1 MAGRASPERVVKGSV
16 DAVEWR
22 RWESV
27 WGRGGIACG
36 GEVAAA
42 EVWALTPATA
52 FFAASAQ
59 VCVFFKIL
67 RGWNLHL
74 LLIQGGSTFESRAC
88 ASSHDSSSRSTCQW

>member
-1 MAGRASPERVVKGSV
+1 MAGKASPERVVKGKV
-16 DAVEWR
+16 DAVEWW

-27 WGRGGIACG
+27 CG
-36 GEVAAA
+36 GGGGEAAA
-42 EVWALTPATA
+42 EISVLTPATA
-52 FFAASAQ
+52 FLAASAH

-67 RGWNLHL
+67 RGWNLHR

>member
-1 MAGRASPERVVKGSV
+1 MAGKASPERGVKGNV
-16 DAVEWR
+16 DAVEVGKR
-22 RWESV
+22 V
-27 WGRGGIACG
+27 GGR
-36 GEVAAA
+36 
-42 EVWALTPATA
+42 TPATA
-52 FFAASAQ
+52 FFAASAH